1 MIVEVYATAG
11 SGHEE
16 ATAVKVAVVGAGDSG
31 KAIKRALQAA
41 GAQVTLHSRRT
52 GFDVLHDDGAVALS
66 GADVIVEATGRFTT
80 SKRVATDFFTRSTRA
95 VSAAANTLGAR
106 HVLLSIVNCDL
117 PEVQGYGYF
126 AGKCAQERLAQDLSK
141 RMSLVRSTQWF
152 EFAEQNMERMR
163 YGPISL
169 VPSMR
174 MRPVSLDSVAETAA
188 RAALSE
194 TDGQTYQV

>member
-1 MIVEVYATAG
+1 M
-11 SGHEE
+11 
-16 ATAVKVAVVGAGDSG
+16 KVAIVGAGDSG
-31 KAIKRALQAA
+31 KAIKRALQAT

-52 GFDVLHDDGAVALS
+52 GFDVLRDDGAAALS

-95 VSAAANTLGAR
+95 VSAAANALGAR

-117 PEVQGYGYF
+117 PEVQSYGYF
-126 AGKCAQERLAQDLSK
+126 AGKCTQERLAQDVSK

-163 YGPISL
+163 YGPVSL
-169 VPSMR
+169 VPR
-174 MRPVSLDSVAETAA
+174 
-188 RAALSE
+188 
-194 TDGQTYQV
+194 